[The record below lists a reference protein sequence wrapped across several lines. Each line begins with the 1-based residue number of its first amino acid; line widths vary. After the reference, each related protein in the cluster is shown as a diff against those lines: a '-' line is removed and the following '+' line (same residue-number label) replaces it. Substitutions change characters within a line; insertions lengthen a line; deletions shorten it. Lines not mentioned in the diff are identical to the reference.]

1 MIEGEV
7 EEEVKEEVVKKMVK
21 LCEHPK
27 YSKYFNMLKKGVPL
41 PGVRHA
47 MMRDKMDA
55 SVLDRDPNEEVELE
69 EGVKEEEVKEEVV
82 KKVKLCEHPKYSKY
96 FNMLKKGVPLPGVRH
111 AMMRDGIDASVLDK
125 DPNEEVELE
134 EEKSEVKK
142 VKLCEHP
149 KYAKY
154 FNMLKKGLPET
165 SVRHAMMRDGVD
177 SSILDKDPNEEVELE
192 EEAKSEGTKSEV
204 KKVKLCEHPK
214 YSKYFNMLK
223 KGLPETSVR
232 HAMMRDGIDSS
243 VLDKDPN
250 EEVELE
256 EEKSE
261 VKKDEVKKV
270 KLCEHPKYSKYFNML
285 KKGLPETAVRHAM
298 MRDKV
303 DASILD
309 KDPNEE
315 VELEEEKKDEVKK
328 VKLCEHPKYAK
339 YFNMLKKGLPET
351 AVRHAMMRDKVDAS
365 VLDKDPNEE
374 VELEEEK
381 KDEVKKVKLC
391 EHPKYA
397 KYFNML
403 KKGLP
408 ETSVRHAMMRDGI
421 DSSVLDK
428 DPNEEVELEEEK
440 KSEVKKVKLCEHPKY
455 SKYFNMLKKG
465 LPEMS
470 VRHAMMRDGVDASI
484 LDKDP
489 NEEVELEEE
498 KKDEVKKVKLC
509 DHPKY
514 SKYFNMLKKGLPDTA
529 VRHAMMRDKV
539 DSSVLDRDPNEEVE
553 LEEEKKEEVVKKV
566 KLCEHPKYSKYFN
579 MLKKGLPDTSVRHAM
594 MRDKVDVSILDRDP
608 NEEVELEEEK
618 KDEVK
623 KQTEEEDLSEFKPER
638 IMRKVPLYQHPDY
651 EQYFT
656 LLDRHVPRVEV
667 EYNMRKANK
676 DVKVLDMD
684 RNTLFEIEVSATLL
698 LLCLG
703 HFGSPLAASR
713 LRQVLFHAEGRSAE
727 EGCGE
732 EDEGR
737 WRESCCT
744 CACCRLNGRS
754 WATIGI
760 VDGMWTRRVGL
771 RRGREEQFGR
781 SCTGTW

>member
-7 EEEVKEEVVKKMVK
+7 EEEVKKVK
-21 LCEHPK
+21 LCDHPK

-69 EGVKEEEVKEEVV
+69 EGVKEEEEKSEV

-111 AMMRDGIDASVLDK
+111 AMMRDGVDASVLDK

-134 EEKSEVKK
+134 EE
-142 VKLCEHP
+142 
-149 KYAKY
+149 
-154 FNMLKKGLPET
+154 
-165 SVRHAMMRDGVD
+165 
-177 SSILDKDPNEEVELE
+177 
-192 EEAKSEGTKSEV
+192 KSEV

-232 HAMMRDGIDSS
+232 HAMMRDGVDASILDKDPNEEVELEEEKSEEKKDEVKRVKLCEHPKYAKYFNMLKKGLPETSVRHAMMRDGVDAS

-303 DASILD
+303 DSSVLD

-315 VELEEEKKDEVKK
+315 VELEEEKKEKSEVKR
-328 VKLCEHPKYAK
+328 VKLCEHPKYSK

-381 KDEVKKVKLC
+381 K
-391 EHPKYA
+391 
-397 KYFNML
+397 
-403 KKGLP
+403 
-408 ETSVRHAMMRDGI
+408 
-421 DSSVLDK
+421 
-428 DPNEEVELEEEK
+428 
-440 KSEVKKVKLCEHPKY
+440 SEVKKVKLCE
-455 SKYFNMLKKG
+455 
-465 LPEMS
+465 
-470 VRHAMMRDGVDASI
+470 
-484 LDKDP
+484 
-489 NEEVELEEE
+489 
-498 KKDEVKKVKLC
+498 
-509 DHPKY
+509 HPKY

-553 LEEEKKEEVVKKV
+553 LEEEKKEEVVKRV

-618 KDEVK
+618 SEK

-684 RNTLFEIEVSATLL
+684 RNTLFEIEVSATWLS
-698 LLCLG
+698 LCLG

>member
-7 EEEVKEEVVKKMVK
+7 
-21 LCEHPK
+21 
-27 YSKYFNMLKKGVPL
+27 
-41 PGVRHA
+41 
-47 MMRDKMDA
+47 
-55 SVLDRDPNEEVELE
+55 
-69 EGVKEEEVKEEVV
+69 EEEVKEEVV

-111 AMMRDGIDASVLDK
+111 AMMRDGIDSSVLDK

-134 EEKSEVKK
+134 EEK
-142 VKLCEHP
+142 
-149 KYAKY
+149 
-154 FNMLKKGLPET
+154 
-165 SVRHAMMRDGVD
+165 
-177 SSILDKDPNEEVELE
+177 KD
-192 EEAKSEGTKSEV
+192 EV

-232 HAMMRDGIDSS
+232 HAMMRDGVDASI
-243 VLDKDPN
+243 LDKDPN

-261 VKKDEVKKV
+261 VKK
-270 KLCEHPKYSKYFNML
+270 S
-285 KKGLPETAVRHAM
+285 
-298 MRDKV
+298 
-303 DASILD
+303 
-309 KDPNEE
+309 
-315 VELEEEKKDEVKK
+315 
-328 VKLCEHPKYAK
+328 
-339 YFNMLKKGLPET
+339 
-351 AVRHAMMRDKVDAS
+351 
-365 VLDKDPNEE
+365 
-374 VELEEEK
+374 
-381 KDEVKKVKLC
+381 EVKKVKLC

>member
-1 MIEGEV
+1 M
-7 EEEVKEEVVKKMVK
+7 K
-21 LCEHPK
+21 LC
-27 YSKYFNMLKKGVPL
+27 
-41 PGVRHA
+41 
-47 MMRDKMDA
+47 D
-55 SVLDRDPNEEVELE
+55 
-69 EGVKEEEVKEEVV
+69 
-82 KKVKLCEHPKYSKY
+82 HPKYSKY

-134 EEKSEVKK
+134 EEKKSEVKK

-149 KYAKY
+149 KYSKY

-165 SVRHAMMRDGVD
+165 AVRHAMMRDKVD
-177 SSILDKDPNEEVELE
+177 ASVLDKDPNEEVELE

-204 KKVKLCEHPK
+204 KKVKLCDHPKYAKYFNMLKKGLPETSVRHAMMRDGIDSSVLDKDPNEEVELEEEKSEEKDEVKKVKLCEHPK
-214 YSKYFNMLK
+214 YSKYFNMLKKGLPETAVRHAMMRDKVDASVLDKDPNEEVELEEEKKEKKDEVKRVKLCEHPKYSKYYNMLK

-303 DASILD
+303 DASVLD

-315 VELEEEKKDEVKK
+315 VELEEEKKEKSEVKK
-328 VKLCEHPKYAK
+328 VKLCEHPKYSK

-391 EHPKYA
+391 EHPKYS

-408 ETSVRHAMMRDGI
+408 ET
-421 DSSVLDK
+421 
-428 DPNEEVELEEEK
+428 
-440 KSEVKKVKLCEHPKY
+440 
-455 SKYFNMLKKG
+455 
-465 LPEMS
+465 S

-509 DHPKY
+509 EHPKY
-514 SKYFNMLKKGLPDTA
+514 AKYFNMLKKGLPDTA

-566 KLCEHPKYSKYFN
+566 KLCDHPKYSKYFN

-623 KQTEEEDLSEFKPER
+623 KQTEEDLSEFKPER

-737 WRESCCT
+737 WRESCCA
-744 CACCRLNGRS
+744 CACCHLNGRS

>member
-1 MIEGEV
+1 MIGGEV
-7 EEEVKEEVVKKMVK
+7 EEEVKEEVVKKVK
-21 LCEHPK
+21 LCDHPK

-41 PGVRHA
+41 PGVRHC
-47 MMRDKMDA
+47 MMRDGIDA
-55 SVLDRDPNEEVELE
+55 SVLDKDPNEEVELE
-69 EGVKEEEVKEEVV
+69 EGVKEEEEKEV
-82 KKVKLCEHPKYSKY
+82 KKVKLCEHPKYAKY

-111 AMMRDGIDASVLDK
+111 AMMRDGIDSNVLDK

-134 EEKSEVKK
+134 EE
-142 VKLCEHP
+142 
-149 KYAKY
+149 
-154 FNMLKKGLPET
+154 
-165 SVRHAMMRDGVD
+165 
-177 SSILDKDPNEEVELE
+177 
-192 EEAKSEGTKSEV
+192 KSEV

-261 VKKDEVKKV
+261 EKKEEVKKV
-270 KLCEHPKYSKYFNML
+270 KLCEHPKYS
-285 KKGLPETAVRHAM
+285 
-298 MRDKV
+298 
-303 DASILD
+303 
-309 KDPNEE
+309 
-315 VELEEEKKDEVKK
+315 
-328 VKLCEHPKYAK
+328 K

-381 KDEVKKVKLC
+381 KDEVK
-391 EHPKYA
+391 
-397 KYFNML
+397 
-403 KKGLP
+403 
-408 ETSVRHAMMRDGI
+408 R
-421 DSSVLDK
+421 
-428 DPNEEVELEEEK
+428 
-440 KSEVKKVKLCEHPKY
+440 VKLCEHPKY

-465 LPEMS
+465 LPE
-470 VRHAMMRDGVDASI
+470 
-484 LDKDP
+484 
-489 NEEVELEEE
+489 
-498 KKDEVKKVKLC
+498 
-509 DHPKY
+509 
-514 SKYFNMLKKGLPDTA
+514 TA
-529 VRHAMMRDKV
+529 
-539 DSSVLDRDPNEEVE
+539 
-553 LEEEKKEEVVKKV
+553 
-566 KLCEHPKYSKYFN
+566 
-579 MLKKGLPDTSVRHAM
+579 VRHAM

-618 KDEVK
+618 SEK

-684 RNTLFEIEVSATLL
+684 RNTLFEIEASATLL

>member
-1 MIEGEV
+1 
-7 EEEVKEEVVKKMVK
+7 
-21 LCEHPK
+21 
-27 YSKYFNMLKKGVPL
+27 
-41 PGVRHA
+41 
-47 MMRDKMDA
+47 
-55 SVLDRDPNEEVELE
+55 
-69 EGVKEEEVKEEVV
+69 
-82 KKVKLCEHPKYSKY
+82 
-96 FNMLKKGVPLPGVRH
+96 
-111 AMMRDGIDASVLDK
+111 
-125 DPNEEVELE
+125 
-134 EEKSEVKK
+134 
-142 VKLCEHP
+142 
-149 KYAKY
+149 
-154 FNMLKKGLPET
+154 
-165 SVRHAMMRDGVD
+165 
-177 SSILDKDPNEEVELE
+177 
-192 EEAKSEGTKSEV
+192 
-204 KKVKLCEHPK
+204 
-214 YSKYFNMLK
+214 
-223 KGLPETSVR
+223 
-232 HAMMRDGIDSS
+232 
-243 VLDKDPN
+243 
-250 EEVELE
+250 
-256 EEKSE
+256 
-261 VKKDEVKKV
+261 
-270 KLCEHPKYSKYFNML
+270 
-285 KKGLPETAVRHAM
+285 
-298 MRDKV
+298 
-303 DASILD
+303 
-309 KDPNEE
+309 
-315 VELEEEKKDEVKK
+315 
-328 VKLCEHPKYAK
+328 
-339 YFNMLKKGLPET
+339 
-351 AVRHAMMRDKVDAS
+351 
-365 VLDKDPNEE
+365 
-374 VELEEEK
+374 
-381 KDEVKKVKLC
+381 
-391 EHPKYA
+391 
-397 KYFNML
+397 
-403 KKGLP
+403 
-408 ETSVRHAMMRDGI
+408 
-421 DSSVLDK
+421 
-428 DPNEEVELEEEK
+428 
-440 KSEVKKVKLCEHPKY
+440 
-455 SKYFNMLKKG
+455 
-465 LPEMS
+465 
-470 VRHAMMRDGVDASI
+470 
-484 LDKDP
+484 
-489 NEEVELEEE
+489 
-498 KKDEVKKVKLC
+498 
-509 DHPKY
+509 
-514 SKYFNMLKKGLPDTA
+514 MLKKGLPDTA

-553 LEEEKKEEVVKKV
+553 LEEEKSEVKKV

-618 KDEVK
+618 SEK

>member
-7 EEEVKEEVVKKMVK
+7 EEEVKKVK
-21 LCEHPK
+21 LCDHPK

-69 EGVKEEEVKEEVV
+69 EGVKEEEEKSEV

-111 AMMRDGIDASVLDK
+111 AMMRDGVDASILDK

-134 EEKSEVKK
+134 EEKSEEKKDEVKR

-177 SSILDKDPNEEVELE
+177 
-192 EEAKSEGTKSEV
+192 A
-204 KKVKLCEHPK
+204 
-214 YSKYFNMLK
+214 
-223 KGLPETSVR
+223 
-232 HAMMRDGIDSS
+232 S

-303 DASILD
+303 DSSVLD

-315 VELEEEKKDEVKK
+315 VELEEEKKEKSEVKR
-328 VKLCEHPKYAK
+328 VKLCEHPKYSK

-351 AVRHAMMRDKVDAS
+351 AVRHAMMRDKVDA
-365 VLDKDPNEE
+365 
-374 VELEEEK
+374 
-381 KDEVKKVKLC
+381 
-391 EHPKYA
+391 
-397 KYFNML
+397 
-403 KKGLP
+403 
-408 ETSVRHAMMRDGI
+408 
-421 DSSVLDK
+421 SVLDK

-465 LPEMS
+465 LPETS
-470 VRHAMMRDGVDASI
+470 VRHAMMRDGIDSSV

-509 DHPKY
+509 EHPKY

-553 LEEEKKEEVVKKV
+553 LEEEKKEEVVKRV

-618 KDEVK
+618 SEK

-684 RNTLFEIEVSATLL
+684 RNTLFEIEVSATWLS
-698 LLCLG
+698 LCLG

>member
-1 MIEGEV
+1 M
-7 EEEVKEEVVKKMVK
+7 EEEVKEEVVKKVK
-21 LCEHPK
+21 LCDHPK

-41 PGVRHA
+41 PGVRHC
-47 MMRDKMDA
+47 MMRDGIDA
-55 SVLDRDPNEEVELE
+55 SVLDKDPNEEVELE
-69 EGVKEEEVKEEVV
+69 EGVKEEEEKEV
-82 KKVKLCEHPKYSKY
+82 KKVKLCEHPKYAKY

-111 AMMRDGIDASVLDK
+111 AMMRDGIDSNVLDK

-134 EEKSEVKK
+134 EEKSEEKK
-142 VKLCEHP
+142 E
-149 KYAKY
+149 
-154 FNMLKKGLPET
+154 
-165 SVRHAMMRDGVD
+165 
-177 SSILDKDPNEEVELE
+177 
-192 EEAKSEGTKSEV
+192 
-204 KKVKLCEHPK
+204 
-214 YSKYFNMLK
+214 
-223 KGLPETSVR
+223 
-232 HAMMRDGIDSS
+232 
-243 VLDKDPN
+243 
-250 EEVELE
+250 
-256 EEKSE
+256 
-261 VKKDEVKKV
+261 EVKKV

-303 DASILD
+303 DASVLD

-315 VELEEEKKDEVKK
+315 VELEEEKKDEVKRVKLCEHPKYSKYFNMLKKGLPETAVRHAMMRDKVDASVLDKDPNEEVELEEEKSEVKK
-328 VKLCEHPKYAK
+328 VKLCEHPKYSK

-391 EHPKYA
+391 EHPKY
-397 KYFNML
+397 
-403 KKGLP
+403 
-408 ETSVRHAMMRDGI
+408 
-421 DSSVLDK
+421 
-428 DPNEEVELEEEK
+428 
-440 KSEVKKVKLCEHPKY
+440 
-455 SKYFNMLKKG
+455 
-465 LPEMS
+465 
-470 VRHAMMRDGVDASI
+470 
-484 LDKDP
+484 
-489 NEEVELEEE
+489 
-498 KKDEVKKVKLC
+498 
-509 DHPKY
+509 

-553 LEEEKKEEVVKKV
+553 LEEEKSEVKKV

-618 KDEVK
+618 SEK

>member
-232 HAMMRDGIDSS
+232 HAMMRDKVDAS

-303 DASILD
+303 DASVLD

-381 KDEVKKVKLC
+381 
-391 EHPKYA
+391 
-397 KYFNML
+397 
-403 KKGLP
+403 
-408 ETSVRHAMMRDGI
+408 S
-421 DSSVLDK
+421 
-428 DPNEEVELEEEK
+428 EEK

-455 SKYFNMLKKG
+455 AKYFKMLKKG
-465 LPEMS
+465 LPETAI
-470 VRHAMMRDGVDASI
+470 RHAMKRDGVD
-484 LDKDP
+484 
-489 NEEVELEEE
+489 V
-498 KKDEVKKVKLC
+498 
-509 DHPKY
+509 
-514 SKYFNMLKKGLPDTA
+514 
-529 VRHAMMRDKV
+529 
-539 DSSVLDRDPNEEVE
+539 SVLDRDPNEEVE
-553 LEEEKKEEVVKKV
+553 LEEEKEEVVKKMV

-579 MLKKGLPDTSVRHAM
+579 MLKEGLPETAVRRAM
-594 MRDKVDVSILDRDP
+594 MKDGVDP
-608 NEEVELEEEK
+608 NV
-618 KDEVK
+618 
-623 KQTEEEDLSEFKPER
+623 S
-638 IMRKVPLYQHPDY
+638 
-651 EQYFT
+651 
-656 LLDRHVPRVEV
+656 
-667 EYNMRKANK
+667 
-676 DVKVLDMD
+676 VL
-684 RNTLFEIEVSATLL
+684 N
-698 LLCLG
+698 
-703 HFGSPLAASR
+703 
-713 LRQVLFHAEGRSAE
+713 
-727 EGCGE
+727 
-732 EDEGR
+732 
-737 WRESCCT
+737 
-744 CACCRLNGRS
+744 
-754 WATIGI
+754 
-760 VDGMWTRRVGL
+760 
-771 RRGREEQFGR
+771 
-781 SCTGTW
+781 

>member
-7 EEEVKEEVVKKMVK
+7 EEEVKKVK
-21 LCEHPK
+21 LCDHPK

-69 EGVKEEEVKEEVV
+69 EGVKEEEEKSEV

-111 AMMRDGIDASVLDK
+111 AMMRDGVDASVLDK

-134 EEKSEVKK
+134 EE
-142 VKLCEHP
+142 
-149 KYAKY
+149 
-154 FNMLKKGLPET
+154 
-165 SVRHAMMRDGVD
+165 
-177 SSILDKDPNEEVELE
+177 
-192 EEAKSEGTKSEV
+192 KSEV

-232 HAMMRDGIDSS
+232 HAMMRDGVDASILDKDPNEEVELEEEKSEEKKDEVKRVKLCEHPKYAKYFNMLKKGLPETSVRHAMMRDGVDAS

-303 DASILD
+303 DASVLD

-328 VKLCEHPKYAK
+328 VKLCEHPKYSKYFNMLKKGLPETSVRHAMMRDGIDSSVLDKDPNEEVELEEEKKDEVKKVKLCEHPKYSK

-381 KDEVKKVKLC
+381 K
-391 EHPKYA
+391 
-397 KYFNML
+397 
-403 KKGLP
+403 
-408 ETSVRHAMMRDGI
+408 
-421 DSSVLDK
+421 
-428 DPNEEVELEEEK
+428 
-440 KSEVKKVKLCEHPKY
+440 SEVKKVKLCE
-455 SKYFNMLKKG
+455 
-465 LPEMS
+465 
-470 VRHAMMRDGVDASI
+470 
-484 LDKDP
+484 
-489 NEEVELEEE
+489 
-498 KKDEVKKVKLC
+498 
-509 DHPKY
+509 HPKY

-553 LEEEKKEEVVKKV
+553 LEEEKKEEVVKRV

-618 KDEVK
+618 SEK

-684 RNTLFEIEVSATLL
+684 RNTLFEIEVSATWLS
-698 LLCLG
+698 LCLG